1 MKPYETEKFVREK
14 LGEMFGTTFRRGKL
28 ITACDS
34 AKRPKIHEF
43 DLVSEKMD
51 IIGEVK
57 SGKCSRNNYNLA
69 IVDCVYLSKIEA
81 CMKLMVFTDK
91 DLYEYF
97 RYNSQGLIS
106 NDIRVILVTTNVEA
120 DSVTMNVARSPTS

>member
-28 ITACDS
+28 ITGCDS
-34 AKRPKIHEF
+34 SKRPKIHEF

-69 IVDCVYLSKIEA
+69 LVDCVYLSKIKA
-81 CMKLMVFTDK
+81 CMKLMIFTNK
-91 DLYEYF
+91 ELYDYF
-97 RYNSQGLIS
+97 RYNSQGIIS
-106 NDIRVILVTTNVEA
+106 NDIRAILVTTNVEP
-120 DSVTMNVARSPTS
+120 DSAAISVERYSH